1 MIDDFCDLGLT
12 TCIGIWV
19 YTYISWSE
27 FSDSSLTW
35 QKSDYYYVATLIQ
48 KEVNEE
54 FRISVF
60 LAFMVAFLWFRA
72 ILTLQLTET
81 FGPILR
87 ILIVMFGDVLKFL
100 FLWGIILFM
109 MASVAALLFGE
120 LDPFKSF
127 FDCLL
132 KIFNTVMAT
141 YEIGDYDDL
150 RIGADTGKLYI
161 VLLSL
166 INNVI
171 LLNFIVAIL
180 ADTYTKFTENSLGL
194 YYDGIISRIP
204 IFEDDDRYGGLILG
218 TPPFNVFAV
227 LMIPFYVFV
236 KDEERLRRGNDLFT
250 KMIFAPIALMLT
262 GIFMALTLVMVP
274 FAYLAAIAKKI
285 MLMRPKKRV
294 SSEDDSSKLMQKVAD
309 LLLFIP
315 IGIPFLFIAWLK
327 DAGYFLR
334 NTYRSDVREYG
345 ESTAR
350 EEHIITEP

>member
-1 MIDDFCDLGLT
+1 
-12 TCIGIWV
+12 
-19 YTYISWSE
+19 
-27 FSDSSLTW
+27 
-35 QKSDYYYVATLIQ
+35 
-48 KEVNEE
+48 
-54 FRISVF
+54 
-60 LAFMVAFLWFRA
+60 MVAFLWFRA

-109 MASVAALLFGE
+109 LASVAALLFGE
-120 LDPFKSF
+120 LDQFKSF

-132 KIFNTVMAT
+132 KIFNTAMAT
-141 YEIGDYDDL
+141 FEIAEFEDL

-161 VLLSL
+161 ALLSL
-166 INNVI
+166 INNII

-204 IFEDDDRYGGLILG
+204 IFEDDERYGGLILG

-227 LMIPFYVFV
+227 VMIPFYVFV

-250 KMIFAPIALMLT
+250 KMLFAPIALILT
-262 GIFMALTLVMVP
+262 GIFLALTLAMVP

-285 MLMRPKKRV
+285 SLMRRKKRI
-294 SSEDDSSKLMQKVAD
+294 SSADKLMPKVAD
-309 LLLFIP
+309 LLVFIP
-315 IGIPFLFIAWLK
+315 TGLPLLFIAWLK
-327 DAGYFLR
+327 DAAYFLR
-334 NTYRSDVREYG
+334 STYRSDVKEYG
-345 ESTAR
+345 ESAAS
-350 EEHIITEP
+350 EEHIITEPQFDILEAFILEK